1 MSGWL
6 RYLALNA
13 QARIGFSRQIAI
25 WAIIT
30 AIAGTVAMAFFLLAA
45 FVWLADRYSAVTA
58 GLVLGFLF
66 LLVALIALL
75 ACLIARRRNIERAR
89 LELAVRGGGAIGWLD
104 PKLLPVGLQ
113 IGQSIGWRK
122 LAALAA
128 VALVAAGIA
137 REWFGGAQAPT
148 DDADVDQ

>member
-13 QARIGFSRQIAI
+13 RARTGFSRQIAI

-30 AIAGTVAMAFFLLAA
+30 IIAAMVAMAFFLLAA

-75 ACLIARRRNIERAR
+75 ACLLARRRNIERAR
-89 LELAVRGGGAIGWLD
+89 LELAARGGGWLD
-104 PKLLPVGLQ
+104 PKLLAMGFQL
-113 IGQSIGWRK
+113 GQSIGWRK
-122 LAALAA
+122 LVALAA
-128 VALVAAGIA
+128 VALVTAGLA
-137 REWFGGAQAPT
+137 REWMGGAPAPPE
-148 DDADVDQ
+148 DGDQ